1 MLGAI
6 ETGIADGISVK
17 IMQTGGLTRAQT
29 VARMAATTGI
39 SAFGSDMCEAGLA
52 HLAGA
57 HMTAVKEEVSLA
69 CEYYQANYFL
79 VEDLLQSMFE
89 TRNRNVI
96 VPQTAGLGN
105 QPDLGK
111 VEHYV
116 IFRSA
121 VLGAA

>member
-17 IMQTGGLTRAQT
+17 IMQTGGLTRSQT
-29 VARMAATTGI
+29 VARMAVTTGM
-39 SAFGSDMCEAGLA
+39 SAYGGDMFESGLA
-52 HLAGA
+52 HLAST
-57 HMTAVKEEVSLA
+57 HMTAVKEEISLA
-69 CEYYQANYFL
+69 CEYCQANYYL
-79 VEDLLQSMFE
+79 AEDLLQLMFE
-89 TRNRNVI
+89 IRIGNVI

-116 IFRSA
+116 ISRSA